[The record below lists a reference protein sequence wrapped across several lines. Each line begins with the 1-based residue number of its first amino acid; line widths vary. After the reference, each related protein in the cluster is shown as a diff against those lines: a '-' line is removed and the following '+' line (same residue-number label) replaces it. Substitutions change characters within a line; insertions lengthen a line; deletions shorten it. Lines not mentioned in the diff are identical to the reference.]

1 MSPFTLDIQVDPPF
15 AALVAE
21 DWLARVVETVLTHQA
36 QPAETELSLVITD
49 DEEIRAL
56 NRDYRDTDAPTDVLS
71 FAANEGEDF
80 VTPEE
85 LPPYLGDVII
95 SYPTALAQAQE
106 QGHGVAQELAL
117 LVVHGCLHLLGHDHA
132 TDEEQAQMWALQDEI
147 LRGLGGA

>member
-1 MSPFTLDIQVDPPF
+1 MSPFALDIQIDPPF
-15 AALVAE
+15 AALVSEA
-21 DWLARVVETVLTHQA
+21 WLMRVVEAVLTHQA

-56 NRDYRDTDAPTDVLS
+56 NRDYRDTDASTDVLS
-71 FAANEGEDF
+71 FVASEGEDF

-106 QGHGVAQELAL
+106 QRHAVAQELAL

-147 LRGLGGA
+147 LRSLGGT